1 MQENRNM
8 RDMIEVLSI
17 AIVREQT
24 EEDFF
29 RRSAKAST
37 SKVAA
42 DLYLEIA
49 EELAEHRRNLETRKQ
64 KLEGA
69 LKDLLKAKER

>member
-1 MQENRNM
+1 MQDHRDLI
-8 RDMIEVLSI
+8 DMIEVLSI
-17 AIVREQT
+17 AIVREET

-37 SKVAA
+37 NKVAA

-49 EELAEHRRNLETRKQ
+49 EELVKQKQSLQARKQ
-64 KLEGA
+64 KLEIA
-69 LKDLLKAKER
+69 LSDLIKAKEE